1 MKRTRYFLSLL
12 LIFNCQKKDTKIVKN
27 LSDTLK
33 VKPKIEKKELI
44 PNDEFREKVLPY
56 LKNNGDKEKL
66 AKILKV
72 LDSKNISFCEYV
84 KKEFQF
90 DDSCYALAKKKFPAP
105 TMQKSFAKF
114 HDKIFDEGHLK
125 LVKKYDLREKDADLL
140 TTIYAFDSNT
150 RELCGNY

>member
-1 MKRTRYFLSLL
+1 MKRILYFLPLL
-12 LIFNCQKKDTKIVKN
+12 LIFNCQKKDIKIVKN
-27 LSDTLK
+27 FADTLR
-33 VKPKIEKKELI
+33 VKPKIKKKELL

-56 LKNNGDKEKL
+56 LKNNSGKEKL

-90 DDSCYALAKKKFPAP
+90 DDSCYALAKKKFPEP
-105 TMQKSFAKF
+105 TMQKSFTKF
-114 HDKIFDEGHLK
+114 HDKIFDKAHLK
-125 LVKKYDLREKDADLL
+125 LVKKYDLSEKDAELL
-140 TTIYAFDSNT
+140 TTIYAFDSNS